1 MEEKNL
7 NRLADEYDQCIEVI
21 NTNISDVLDALS
33 AARKHR
39 RYALVSKLNSN
50 LATLYRQRT
59 EMIEIVKHLRNYY
72 KVQEA
77 DEAV

>member
-7 NRLADEYDQCIEVI
+7 IRLADEYAHCIEII
-21 NTNISDVLDALS
+21 NINISEVLDALS
-33 AARKHR
+33 AARKQR

-59 EMIEIVKHLRNYY
+59 ELSEIEKHLRNYY
-72 KVQEA
+72 KIREV